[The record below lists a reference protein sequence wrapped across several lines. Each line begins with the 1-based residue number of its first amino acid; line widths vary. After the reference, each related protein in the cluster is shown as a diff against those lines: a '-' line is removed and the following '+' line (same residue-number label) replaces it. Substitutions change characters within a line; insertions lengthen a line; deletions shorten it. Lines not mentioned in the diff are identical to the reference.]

1 MIWPSSEQRVDR
13 ARLEV
18 GASAVRA
25 RMAEEEWGGTRVTD
39 PIRELVGRVLALEEG
54 RRAGTGAV
62 PTLETISAS
71 GVVAAARSPQTY
83 AADLRRPMPAP
94 PNRTARRGTRF
105 HAFVEQHY
113 GRAAML
119 DWDDLP
125 GSADAV
131 QGGDDDELA
140 AMKARFLD
148 SEWADQ
154 RPVAVETDVETV
166 LPTAAGPVSVRGRID
181 AVFLRPD
188 GGHTIVDW
196 KSGDVGRD
204 SDLAARAT
212 QLGVYAL
219 AWERIHGLAR
229 GSVDV
234 AFYFAASGRTV
245 SPSVP
250 DELEIIAVLD
260 EVARA
265 ARSSTEGD

>member
-1 MIWPSSEQRVDR
+1 
-13 ARLEV
+13 
-18 GASAVRA
+18 
-25 RMAEEEWGGTRVTD
+25 
-39 PIRELVGRVLALEEG
+39 
-54 RRAGTGAV
+54 
-62 PTLETISAS
+62 
-71 GVVAAARSPQTY
+71 
-83 AADLRRPMPAP
+83 
-94 PNRTARRGTRF
+94 
-105 HAFVEQHY
+105 
-113 GRAAML
+113 ML

-140 AMKARFLD
+140 AMKVRFLD

-245 SPSVP
+245 RPAVP

-265 ARSSTEGD
+265 ARSSIEGT